1 MKLIRSIGHFIYLC
15 LIILLYQPFAT
26 CTKSHSPLTEAEHW
40 LVWRSVQEKARDTV
54 VQIFVQANSFN
65 WLQPFKSPDPKK
77 IYGTGFFIDKE
88 GHIVTNFHVAEDEV
102 GIKIQIPSFGKE
114 QFSATVVGVCPD
126 RDLALLQL
134 TDESRKKI
142 HDKLG
147 HIPYLE
153 LGDSDT
159 IVRTQEIL
167 ALGYPLGQEKLKS
180 THGIV
185 SGREIVWGESY
196 IQITAPLNPG
206 NSGGPSL
213 NNQGVVIGLNTA
225 RMKTA
230 QNIGYIIPIND
241 IKSVIQA
248 LRHVRLFR
256 SPLLGGEFNYATPA
270 MTQYLNNPQPGGLY
284 ISRVYKD
291 TLFEKFGVQEGDMI
305 YSINGNRLDLYGET
319 NVTWNEDKVP
329 IIALLNRFELGQNI
343 TIELYRNGKK
353 HTVNFKFENLHDLP
367 IRRLY
372 PPYEKIDY
380 EIIGGMVVMPLTIN
394 HIEKFDAIDATV
406 TKDLIKYE
414 KRENQY
420 KPRLL
425 VTHIFPTSQA
435 QEARCIGPGDLIK
448 EVNGQR
454 VATLDDLRN
463 ALKASTQQGLYK
475 NFVTIKTNDR
485 KFMVLNLN
493 QILDDE
499 DLISEKYLYK
509 KTGLFQVLKNQK

>member
-1 MKLIRSIGHFIYLC
+1 MC
-15 LIILLYQPFAT
+15 IILLWQTNADCISKNKALPA
-26 CTKSHSPLTEAEHW
+26 EAQRW
-40 LVWRSVQEKARDTV
+40 LVWRQVQEKARDTV
-54 VQIFVQANSFN
+54 IQIFVQANVFN

-77 IYGTGFFIDKE
+77 TFGTGFFIDKD
-88 GHIVTNFHVAEDEV
+88 GHIVTNFHVVEDEV
-102 GIKIQIPSFGKE
+102 GIKIQIPSLGKE
-114 QFSATVVGVCPD
+114 QFTATVVGVCPD
-126 RDLALLQL
+126 RDIALLKL

-142 HDKLG
+142 KEKLG
-147 HIPYLE
+147 KIPYLE

-248 LRHVRLFR
+248 LHNVRLFR
-256 SPLLGGEFNYATPA
+256 SPILGGEFNYATPA
-270 MTQYLNNPQPGGLY
+270 MTRYLNNPEPGGLY
-284 ISRVYKD
+284 IARVYKE
-291 TLFEKFGVQEGDMI
+291 TLFEKFGVKEGDMI

-319 NVTWNEDKVP
+319 NVPWNEDKVP
-329 IIALLNRFELGQNI
+329 IIALLNRFELGQDI
-343 TIELYRNGKK
+343 SIELYRNGQK
-353 HTVNFKFENLHDLP
+353 HLVTFKFEHLYDLP
-367 IRRLY
+367 IRQYY
-372 PPYEKIDY
+372 PPHEKIDY
-380 EIIGGMVVMPLTIN
+380 EIIGGMVIMQLTLN
-394 HIEKFDAIDATV
+394 HILKFDSIDANI

-435 QEARCIGPGDLIK
+435 QEARCLGPGDLIK
-448 EVNGQR
+448 EVNGQK
-454 VATLDDLRN
+454 VFTLDNFRN
-463 ALKASTQQGLYK
+463 ALKISTQQGLYN
-475 NFVTIKTNDR
+475 NFVTIKTNDK

-499 DLISEKYLYK
+499 PLLSAKYLYK
-509 KTGLFQVLKNQK
+509 KTNLFKELKKLKASSYEKRN